1 MWPNHSFTLPQ
12 WAMAKYSFNVI
23 SFALEWLVLKS
34 RILIALGQKKKKV
47 CLVSLYYNSF
57 FLSAAYL
64 KETELI
70 IHDKALFV

>member
-1 MWPNHSFTLPQ
+1 
-12 WAMAKYSFNVI
+12 MAKYSFNVI

-34 RILIALGQKKKKV
+34 RILIALGQKKKKKV